1 MLPFQFQPLVNI
13 YDSDNVVV
21 VEETNPAFEILNDDI
36 SLAGNYLNINLTLNI
51 VSVIII

>member
-36 SLAGNYLNINLTLNI
+36 SLAGNYLNNRQKEMRIE
-51 VSVIII
+51 SES